1 MRCIQS
7 SINLIHN
14 TNTTNSDKYDSKR
27 HIQNIHKYI
36 SSQHVTT
43 AVLVSEDYGNP
54 FQRIGLEQRG
64 QHHHA
69 IKM

>member
-1 MRCIQS
+1 M
-7 SINLIHN
+7 
-14 TNTTNSDKYDSKR
+14 
-27 HIQNIHKYI
+27 QNIHKYI

-54 FQRIGLEQRG
+54 LQRIGLEQSG